1 MYKSNPIA
9 IVLTLALLLASVG
22 WKPLKPSTAFA
33 EEGNLKSEFL
43 ELCDAGCPIIE
54 KQART
59 TKRIGRA
66 FYWDAY
72 LVRALCVAY
81 DMTGKKEYLRVCRLW
96 SDRMI
101 EYQNGMNPKGAYYM
115 QYGRR
120 PGQDEGSWYVADSGS
135 IASAVLATAI
145 RCTDKADKERYLNS
159 VKSFAELVANKFV
172 RPSGGVTDGYWRK
185 SDKEWWCSTGT
196 YGSVAFCLYDETDDE
211 RYLKIGLGAIDWLNQ
226 QDLLTVAV
234 HFPPKEITPTVMM
247 YCLEAYSAG
256 LAHLEPDTERYK
268 STTAQLVK
276 THAWMLENQ
285 GGRAGIDYIS
295 QWGSKFGGLPFHMY
309 AYAGHMPESQ
319 SVVAAADRELRHIA
333 SALAKSPPSN
343 QRDQLALFA
352 MMSYAEKLSPGAIYR
367 TSQR

>member
-1 MYKSNPIA
+1 MPRMIHNRTSWL
-9 IVLTLALLLASVG
+9 VFVFLTVIGRGAVVPPLAAG
-22 WKPLKPSTAFA
+22 GEADF
-33 EEGNLKSEFL
+33 KSEFL
-43 ELCDAGCPIIE
+43 RLCDAGYPIIE

-59 TKRIGRA
+59 EKRIGRA
-66 FYWDAY
+66 FYWDGY

-81 DMTGKKEYLRVCRLW
+81 DMTGKEEYLGACRLW

-135 IASAVLATAI
+135 IASGVLATAI
-145 RCTDKADKERYLNS
+145 RCADKADKERYLNS
-159 VKSFAELVANKFV
+159 VKSFAELVADKFV
-172 RPSGGVTDGYWRK
+172 RPSGGVTDGYWPK

-196 YGSVAFCLYDETDDE
+196 FGSVAFCLYDETGDE
-211 RYLKIGLGAIDWLNQ
+211 RYLKIGLGTIDWLNQ

-234 HFPPKEITPTVMM
+234 HFPAKEITPTVMM

-256 LAHLEPDTERYK
+256 LAHLEPDTDRYK
-268 STTAQLVK
+268 STTAQLAK
-276 THAWMLENQ
+276 AHAWMLENQ

-309 AYAGHMPESQ
+309 VCAGHMRKSQ
-319 SVVAAADRELRHIA
+319 SVVTAADRELRHIA

-352 MMSYAEKLSPGAIYR
+352 AMSYAEKLSPGAIYR
-367 TSQR
+367 TSKR